1 MNFSDN
7 LIKLRKTKGW
17 SQEDLADKLSLSR
30 QAISK
35 WEVGTSKPDIDNL
48 INLSKLFKVSIDQLV
63 NNEIIVTEAVSFD
76 VKKNDKKKKV
86 LTLLKRLFIV
96 LAIIYVVNVIY
107 NFAVLFTITQ
117 AELKY
122 KELDNYHYI
131 ITTYDNEGLR
141 EKEECWFKDGVS
153 KTVNTTYMGSN
164 KQENITCVDFNKK
177 ICYMIKSNYTDKINI
192 NFDEFLNNNKMYD
205 KGAQL
210 YSRFPTPLK
219 KQNIANLLAKSID
232 IVSTNINFNDNN
244 ILISIDNKNINIQ
257 KNELK
262 PYSYYLKDKITQK
275 YRITYFEIQL
285 GELKSLQI

>member
-76 VKKNDKKKKV
+76 VKKNDKKKKI

-141 EKEECWFKDGVS
+141 EKEECWFKDGMS
-153 KTVNTTYMGSN
+153 KTVNTTYINSETKEKVTCIDYN
-164 KQENITCVDFNKK
+164 KMKG
-177 ICYMIKSNYTDKINI
+177 YTI
-192 NFDEFLNNNKMYD
+192 NNNTLSEINVYNHLKVNQNYD
-205 KGAQL
+205 KGFQL
-210 YSRFPTPLK
+210 YSRFPSEIK
-219 KQNIANLLAKSID
+219 EQSIANIFAKSVNISNLEID
-232 IVSTNINFNDNN
+232 INKNN
-244 ILISIDNKNINIQ
+244 IFIGINNGNININKDNIQ
-257 KNELK
+257 PE
-262 PYSYYLKDKITQK
+262 SYYYNDSVLEK
-275 YRITYFEIQL
+275 YILINFKFQL
-285 GELKSLQI
+285 GQVGNLEI

>member
-141 EKEECWFKDGVS
+141 EKEECWFKDGVL
-153 KTVNTTYMGSN
+153 
-164 KQENITCVDFNKK
+164 KK
-177 ICYMIKSNYTDKINI
+177 ISKIYSKNEINTLETYINYNEKTGYMKNNNDEKINI
-192 NFDEFLNNNKMYD
+192 TKEIVDTNFSNLNSLYNNFPKTLTEKDIEKIFLN
-205 KGAQL
+205 
-210 YSRFPTPLK
+210 SLK
-219 KQNIANLLAKSID
+219 YNYVNIKQGKDLIF
-232 IVSTNINFNDNN
+232 INTEKE
-244 ILISIDNKNINIQ
+244 IISINKDNLIPKANHYEEKVTNSFLTKYYVVEINSVQ
-257 KNELK
+257 K
-262 PYSYYLKDKITQK
+262 I
-275 YRITYFEIQL
+275 
-285 GELKSLQI
+285 

>member
-141 EKEECWFKDGVS
+141 EKEECWFKDGVLKMINTIYNKS
-153 KTVNTTYMGSN
+153 KADIAETYIDYNRKYGYTKKQGEQEILEIDSNIIEKNYKNKDQLYYNFPKILIEDSFSNILLKAIKYKNIKVNLKN
-164 KQENITCVDFNKK
+164 ENIFIFLENTFLTLDGKSLMPISINYEEKDNKK
-177 ICYMIKSNYTDKINI
+177 ILTNYYFIEI
-192 NFDEFLNNNKMYD
+192 
-205 KGAQL
+205 
-210 YSRFPTPLK
+210 
-219 KQNIANLLAKSID
+219 
-232 IVSTNINFNDNN
+232 NN
-244 ILISIDNKNINIQ
+244 I
-257 KNELK
+257 E
-262 PYSYYLKDKITQK
+262 KI
-275 YRITYFEIQL
+275 
-285 GELKSLQI
+285 

>member
-122 KELDNYHYI
+122 KGLDNYHYI

-153 KTVNTTYMGSN
+153 KTSN
-164 KQENITCVDFNKK
+164 IIYKNGEKQETITCIDYNKNNAYLYNLNLKETKKFNLSE
-177 ICYMIKSNYTDKINI
+177 YLLLNE
-192 NFDEFLNNNKMYD
+192 NFNN
-205 KGAQL
+205 GQQL
-210 YSRFPTPLK
+210 YSRFPNKIINGDFYKSLTLSINNELVK
-219 KQNIANLLAKSID
+219 VNYLNKYIFLNFKNTNIALEKETLLPQTYYYENKDTGKFTTIEYYIDLNSID
-232 IVSTNINFNDNN
+232 
-244 ILISIDNKNINIQ
+244 
-257 KNELK
+257 ELK
-262 PYSYYLKDKITQK
+262 I
-275 YRITYFEIQL
+275 
-285 GELKSLQI
+285 

>member
-141 EKEECWFKDGVS
+141 EKEECWFKDGAS
-153 KTVNTTYMGSN
+153 KTSN
-164 KQENITCVDFNKK
+164 IIYKNGEKQETITRIDFNKLEGF
-177 ICYMIKSNYTDKINI
+177 IYENSNIYPINVNEYL
-192 NFDEFLNNNKMYD
+192 NFNNGFNE
-205 KGAQL
+205 GGQL
-210 YSRFPTPLK
+210 YSKFPEKVK
-219 KQNIANLLAKSID
+219 KRRISSLIFEAMD
-232 IVSTNINFNDNN
+232 INNFLVNINDENIVIKFNENYV
-244 ILISIDNKNINIQ
+244 ILNK
-257 KNELK
+257 KDLK
-262 PYSYYLKDKITQK
+262 PYSYYYENKIEKK
-275 YRITYFEIQL
+275 YMVTYFFIDIE
-285 GELKSLQI
+285 EY

>member
-153 KTVNTTYMGSN
+153 KTVNTTYIDTMA
-164 KQENITCVDFNKK
+164 KEKITYIDYNKK
-177 ICYMIKSNYTDKINI
+177 IGYINDELNINVDEYLFYNQGFKNGGQMYAKFPEKIKSDKLIKLISSSVNLLEVNIKINKENILI
-192 NFDEFLNNNKMYD
+192 NLGNDYITVSRNNLLPILRYYVD
-205 KGAQL
+205 
-210 YSRFPTPLK
+210 K
-219 KQNIANLLAKSID
+219 KQNKSKTIYYE
-232 IVSTNINFNDNN
+232 IN
-244 ILISIDNKNINIQ
+244 
-257 KNELK
+257 
-262 PYSYYLKDKITQK
+262 T
-275 YRITYFEIQL
+275 EI
-285 GELKSLQI
+285 

>member
-153 KTVNTTYMGSN
+153 KTLNVAYRNNADGEKITY
-164 KQENITCVDFNKK
+164 IDFNNEEGYIKNSKSSEVLK
-177 ICYMIKSNYTDKINI
+177 INMDEYLLVNKSKSN
-192 NFDEFLNNNKMYD
+192 
-205 KGAQL
+205 GQQL
-210 YSRFPTPLK
+210 YASLPDILK
-219 KQNIANLLAKSID
+219 
-232 IVSTNINFNDNN
+232 
-244 ILISIDNKNINIQ
+244 NKNIKNMITKAINIFDFDISMDNRNIIIDFEKESLNLE
-257 KNELK
+257 KNNIR
-262 PYSYYLKDKITQK
+262 PYSYYYMDKTTGNFIISYYK
-275 YRITYFEIQL
+275 IEI
-285 GELKSLQI
+285 GTVENI

>member
-153 KTVNTTYMGSN
+153 KNINTIYSYQNIKIKETYIDFNQNIGYIINNDDKEKSFLN
-164 KQENITCVDFNKK
+164 KNLIENIYKNQKSIYYKLPDILLDKNCISILLKSIKFNNIKINKGKSLIELYYNNKFLILRLNDFTPLSIHYEENDKFITK
-177 ICYMIKSNYTDKINI
+177 YFVIDLIYNEKINI
-192 NFDEFLNNNKMYD
+192 
-205 KGAQL
+205 
-210 YSRFPTPLK
+210 
-219 KQNIANLLAKSID
+219 
-232 IVSTNINFNDNN
+232 
-244 ILISIDNKNINIQ
+244 
-257 KNELK
+257 
-262 PYSYYLKDKITQK
+262 
-275 YRITYFEIQL
+275 
-285 GELKSLQI
+285 

>member
-48 INLSKLFKVSIDQLV
+48 VNLSKLFKVSIDQLV

-153 KTVNTTYMGSN
+153 KTSN
-164 KQENITCVDFNKK
+164 IIYKNGKSEETITFIDYNNKYGFIQNNESK
-177 ICYMIKSNYTDKINI
+177 KSINI
-192 NFDEFLNNNKMYD
+192 NDY
-205 KGAQL
+205 
-210 YSRFPTPLK
+210 
-219 KQNIANLLAKSID
+219 I
-232 IVSTNINFNDNN
+232 NINKEFQNGGQFYLKFPEKIKFQNLRNIVFYSSNVQNLNTKIDKNN
-244 ILISIDNKNINIQ
+244 ILLNFNNEYINLNKESLLPI
-257 KNELK
+257 
-262 PYSYYLKDKITQK
+262 SYYYEEKRTNKFLM
-275 YRITYFEIQL
+275 TYYEIQ
-285 GELKSLQI
+285 INN

>member
-153 KTVNTTYMGSN
+153 KKVNTIYSYDDI
-164 KQENITCVDFNKK
+164 KSRESYIDFNQYTGYVINNNSKEQTLLTKNLIEKVYKK
-177 ICYMIKSNYTDKINI
+177 QNSLYFNLPDLILEKNYGSILLKSIQYNNIKINKGKKAIKIYYDNKLLILNLNDLMPISIHYEENDEFVTKYYFIDLEFNEKINI
-192 NFDEFLNNNKMYD
+192 
-205 KGAQL
+205 
-210 YSRFPTPLK
+210 
-219 KQNIANLLAKSID
+219 
-232 IVSTNINFNDNN
+232 
-244 ILISIDNKNINIQ
+244 
-257 KNELK
+257 
-262 PYSYYLKDKITQK
+262 
-275 YRITYFEIQL
+275 
-285 GELKSLQI
+285 

>member
-63 NNEIIVTEAVSFD
+63 NNEIIVTDAVSFD

-153 KTVNTTYMGSN
+153 KKVNTIYSYDDI
-164 KQENITCVDFNKK
+164 KSRESYIDFNQYTGYVINNNSKEQTLLTKNLIEKVYKK
-177 ICYMIKSNYTDKINI
+177 QNSLYFNLPDLILEKNYGSILLKSIQYNNIKINKGKKAIKIYYDNKLLILNLNDLMPISIHYEENDEFVTKYYFIDLEFNEKINI
-192 NFDEFLNNNKMYD
+192 
-205 KGAQL
+205 
-210 YSRFPTPLK
+210 
-219 KQNIANLLAKSID
+219 
-232 IVSTNINFNDNN
+232 
-244 ILISIDNKNINIQ
+244 
-257 KNELK
+257 
-262 PYSYYLKDKITQK
+262 
-275 YRITYFEIQL
+275 
-285 GELKSLQI
+285 

>member
-153 KTVNTTYMGSN
+153 KIINTSYNDGEQVIRNTYIDYNIQKGYVMEENGEKIYLNSN
-164 KQENITCVDFNKK
+164 IILNSYI
-177 ICYMIKSNYTDKINI
+177 DK
-192 NFDEFLNNNKMYD
+192 M
-205 KGAQL
+205 QL
-210 YSRFPTPLK
+210 YKIFPQILVENCAFQIFMKSLK
-219 KQNIANLLAKSID
+219 YNI
-232 IVSTNINFNDNN
+232 
-244 ILISIDNKNINIQ
+244 KNINIDD
-257 KNELK
+257 
-262 PYSYYLKDKITQK
+262 SKITLTYNNEYLLLDKNSLIPIYFNYQDKKNNK
-275 YRITYFEIQL
+275 YVTKYYNINNI
-285 GELKSLQI
+285 

>member
-153 KTVNTTYMGSN
+153 KTVNTTYIDTMA
-164 KQENITCVDFNKK
+164 KEKITYIDYNKK
-177 ICYMIKSNYTDKINI
+177 IGYINDELNINVDEYLFYNQGFENGGQMYAKFPEKIKSDKLIKLISSSVNLLEVNIKINKENILI
-192 NFDEFLNNNKMYD
+192 NLGNDYITVSRNNLLPILRYYVD
-205 KGAQL
+205 
-210 YSRFPTPLK
+210 K
-219 KQNIANLLAKSID
+219 KQNKSKTIYYE
-232 IVSTNINFNDNN
+232 IN
-244 ILISIDNKNINIQ
+244 
-257 KNELK
+257 
-262 PYSYYLKDKITQK
+262 T
-275 YRITYFEIQL
+275 EI
-285 GELKSLQI
+285 

>member
-153 KTVNTTYMGSN
+153 KTSN
-164 KQENITCVDFNKK
+164 IIYKNGEKQETITCVDYNKNEGHIIDLNK
-177 ICYMIKSNYTDKINI
+177 NSMINI
-192 NFDEFLNNNKMYD
+192 NMQEYRIINNNYFE
-205 KGAQL
+205 GGQL
-210 YSRFPTPLK
+210 YSKFPDTLK
-219 KQNIANLLAKSID
+219 NVNVLNLIKKATKNC
-232 IVSTNINFNDNN
+232 NININ
-244 ILISIDNKNINIQ
+244 NKNIIIYYENNYLNIET
-257 KNELK
+257 KGMK
-262 PYSYYLKDKITQK
+262 PYIYSFNNRATNNFTISYYDI
-275 YRITYFEIQL
+275 EIDSV
-285 GELKSLQI
+285 KNI

>member
-153 KTVNTTYMGSN
+153 KTVNTTYINSETKEKVTFIDYNNMQG
-164 KQENITCVDFNKK
+164 
-177 ICYMIKSNYTDKINI
+177 YMKD
-192 NFDEFLNNNKMYD
+192 D
-205 KGAQL
+205 KGKETKISIEEYILYNKNYNSGGQL
-210 YSRFPTPLK
+210 YSKFPEK
-219 KQNIANLLAKSID
+219 IKNIKLGKIWAEAFNVGEFK
-232 IVSTNINFNDNN
+232 INFGKVGILILEDNN
-244 ILISIDNKNINIQ
+244 FIRLERNSLIPCEYYYEDKVNNTLGVVYFDIEIN
-257 KNELK
+257 
-262 PYSYYLKDKITQK
+262 
-275 YRITYFEIQL
+275 
-285 GELKSLQI
+285 

>member
-153 KTVNTTYMGSN
+153 KKVNTIYSYDDI
-164 KQENITCVDFNKK
+164 KSRESYIDFNQYTGYVINNNSKEQTLLTKNLIEKVYKK
-177 ICYMIKSNYTDKINI
+177 QNSLYFNLPDLILKKNYGSILLKSIQYNNIKINKGKKAIKIYYDNKLLILNLNDLMPISIHYEENDEFVTKYYFIDLEFNEKINI
-192 NFDEFLNNNKMYD
+192 
-205 KGAQL
+205 
-210 YSRFPTPLK
+210 
-219 KQNIANLLAKSID
+219 
-232 IVSTNINFNDNN
+232 
-244 ILISIDNKNINIQ
+244 
-257 KNELK
+257 
-262 PYSYYLKDKITQK
+262 
-275 YRITYFEIQL
+275 
-285 GELKSLQI
+285 